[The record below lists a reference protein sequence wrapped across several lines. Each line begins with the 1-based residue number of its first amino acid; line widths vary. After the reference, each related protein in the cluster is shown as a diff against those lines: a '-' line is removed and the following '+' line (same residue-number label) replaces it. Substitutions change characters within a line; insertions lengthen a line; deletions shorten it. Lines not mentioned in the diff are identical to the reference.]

1 MEYKKKVIS
10 KKNVIMKLFSGIIFF
25 IILSIFKPTCVNASP
40 SLNKQ
45 LNNGDSNISIS
56 FHQENEY
63 VNLKESVSK
72 EELDKKEKN
81 LMEESKENIL
91 EDSSSPNS
99 KESVSKEELDRK
111 EKNLMEES
119 KENILEDSSSPNS
132 KESVLKEE
140 LDKKEKN
147 LMEESKKNILEDSS
161 LKKSTLID
169 DFSLNNKG
177 GINKIMLNHRGAY
190 IVRYYIDW
198 DEISSSNNSNE
209 IIRNIEWPE
218 NNMNKMVGFL
228 SQILIPAN
236 ARNINI
242 KIIGATGLVWNPW
255 CVIYQKKNLPNI
267 ELRTILTSGT
277 TIFPHYIEETLPREN
292 TDYHQ
297 EYVYDKVIQYDT
309 FDDFEI
315 KKLQNGEEKK
325 IIWSESEFMGR
336 KIYVSEFPRVLTG
349 VLYPFLAFPSFYR
362 VVPPENGYIEIADS
376 KPTFTVSSAKSSP
389 FQFRI
394 IGKVDSLIKGRSY
407 EAKLIS
413 KNSDCED
420 KYMSYDGIDKK
431 ATVEIL
437 FISGGTLFTSNGP
450 QILKPNFYAKASMKA
465 NDDSAEFNIN
475 LNPAISPYIKKRETR
490 WRHPLFPPYN
500 EKNQTSFTPRIII
513 ELKYSKIW
521 HSIDKLFTSDKYTE
535 LLHDVTNKKIQEVK
549 QQVLSMPNNQDA
561 LEMIKLITKAE
572 QLWEKKRQLLQK

>member
-1 MEYKKKVIS
+1 
-10 KKNVIMKLFSGIIFF
+10 
-25 IILSIFKPTCVNASP
+25 
-40 SLNKQ
+40 
-45 LNNGDSNISIS
+45 
-56 FHQENEY
+56 
-63 VNLKESVSK
+63 
-72 EELDKKEKN
+72 KN

-99 KESVSKEELDRK
+99 KESVSKEELDR
-111 EKNLMEES
+111 
-119 KENILEDSSSPNS
+119 
-132 KESVLKEE
+132 
-140 LDKKEKN
+140 KEKN

-198 DEISSSNNSNE
+198 DEISSNNNGNE
-209 IIRNIEWPE
+209 TIRNIEWPE
-218 NNMNKMVGFL
+218 NNMNKTAGFL

-242 KIIGATGLVWNPW
+242 KIIGATGLVWDPW
-255 CVIYQKKNLPNI
+255 YVIYQKKNLPNI

-277 TIFPHYIEETLPREN
+277 TLSPYYIEETLPREN

-349 VLYPFLAFPSFYR
+349 VLYPFLACPSFYE

-413 KNSDCED
+413 KNSDYED

-431 ATVEIL
+431 ATAEIL
-437 FISGGTLFTSNGP
+437 FISGGTLCTSNGP
-450 QILKPNFYAKASMKA
+450 QIIQPNFYAKASMKA

-475 LNPAISPYIKKRETR
+475 LNPAISPYVKKIETR

-500 EKNQTSFTPRIII
+500 EKTQTSFTPRIII